1 MSRRKTNG
9 IILSVGGALVL
20 AVLVLI
26 IGVSIAEKPP
36 KHRVTHEAG
45 EGTNVTVQV
54 PEDYDES
61 DYREI
66 AEHLQDDYDRD
77 RDYAFQCK
85 SPKGETDEI
94 KQEIVSGSNP
104 AVANVFHDE
113 AGEMQFRHVE
123 GVTCG

>member
-9 IILSVGGALVL
+9 IILGVGGALVL
-20 AVLVLI
+20 AVIVLI
-26 IGVSIAEKPP
+26 IAVSIAEKPP

-45 EGTNVTVQV
+45 EGANVTVQV
-54 PEDYDES
+54 PDDYTEAE
-61 DYREI
+61 YREI

-77 RDYAFQCK
+77 RDFAFQCK
-85 SPKGETDEI
+85 NPKGETGEIADEI
-94 KQEIVSGSNP
+94 AEGSSP

-113 AGEMQFRHVE
+113 SGDMQFRHVE